1 MVDITP
7 TSSTPKDMKQR
18 MGAVKGI
25 NPDDPNDAAFE
36 LVTMFVFFFV
46 LPQPHPFF
54 SRTQAQP
61 PPPASP
67 PPLHCLLIDYPAP
80 PTLGGRILGSNQE
93 GDGFNRSYLQAL

>member
-1 MVDITP
+1 MADITP

-46 LPQPHPFF
+46 LPQLTLFF
-54 SRTQAQP
+54 KNTSTTTP
-61 PPPASP
+61 PPRIPASP
-67 PPLHCLLIDYPAP
+67 FRTPSSSSPSLFPIRGWY
-80 PTLGGRILGSNQE
+80 Q
-93 GDGFNRSYLQAL
+93 